1 MVRELDQR
9 SVGGLTVT
17 LAWDDV
23 VNDVMVTVEQS
34 AGDHTR
40 SASVR
45 VPAEKAAEAFAH
57 PFMYVDPDGLAEAE
71 VQTSAEVALS

>member
-1 MVRELDQR
+1 MIRELDQR
-9 SVGGLTVT
+9 RADGLTVT

-23 VNDVMVTVEQS
+23 ENDVMVTVEQA
-34 AGDHTR
+34 AGDHTG
-40 SASVR
+40 SASVG

-71 VQTSAEVALS
+71 VQTPGEVAS

>member
-9 SVGGLTVT
+9 SVVGLTVT

-23 VNDVMVTVEQS
+23 ANDVIVTVEQS

-40 SASVR
+40 SASVG
-45 VPAEKAAEAFAH
+45 VPPEQAAEAFAH
-57 PFMYVDPDGLAEAE
+57 PFIYVDPDGLAEAE
-71 VQTSAEVALS
+71 VQASAEVASS

>member
-9 SVGGLTVT
+9 RVDGLTVT

-23 VNDVMVTVEQS
+23 ENDVMVMVEQA

-40 SASVR
+40 SASVG
-45 VPAEKAAEAFAH
+45 VPPGKAAEAFAH
-57 PFMYVDPDGLAEAE
+57 PFMYVDPDGLRRGRG
-71 VQTSAEVALS
+71 SDDS

>member
-9 SVGGLTVT
+9 SVDGLTVT

-23 VNDVMVTVEQS
+23 ANDVVVTVEQS

-40 SASVR
+40 SASVG
-45 VPAEKAAEAFAH
+45 VPPEKAAEAFAH
-57 PFMYVDPDGLAEAE
+57 PFMYVDPDGLAE
-71 VQTSAEVALS
+71 VQASAEVASS

>member
-1 MVRELDQR
+1 MVRELDRR
-9 SVGGLTVT
+9 SVVGLTVT

-23 VNDVMVTVEQS
+23 VNDVMVTVEQT

-40 SASVR
+40 SASVG
-45 VPAEKAAEAFAH
+45 VPPEKAAEAFAH

-71 VQTSAEVALS
+71 VQASAEVASS